1 MKRTN
6 LSQRF
11 DKPDFNFQE
20 VYTHSQSSSHIR
32 IQSEIITHIRTAL
45 SFVFATLQE
54 TCQMQKRQSNCKIAF
69 NIEKLVL
76 SKSILSTRQCKNW
89 KKYQGSCFGYLNGS

>member
-1 MKRTN
+1 MKQTS

-11 DKPDFNFQE
+11 DKPDFNFQQ

-32 IQSEIITHIRTAL
+32 IQSEIIAHIRTAL

-69 NIEKLVL
+69 NI
-76 SKSILSTRQCKNW
+76 
-89 KKYQGSCFGYLNGS
+89 